1 MSSVGLES
9 CPIQKPYAF
18 LVRPDGATLKI
29 CLTWWHHCNENE
41 SSCLQDS
48 CHVLEMSMRSASH
61 SANTETYQEADTEP
75 FRLLDL
81 PFELRIR
88 IYEYV
93 FWFPAPIRPRR
104 TYPSLI
110 EVTKHARDSINVFSA
125 RTRLF
130 CNRAP
135 YENRADHEDEA
146 GDIVQFLECGSRS
159 MGGVFNITLVSR
171 QLHSEALST
180 FYAVNIFDFGS
191 VHGPMLDFFEALRAR
206 GRLGLLR
213 RVRFWIPTMEP
224 EEGEF
229 YDADYH
235 LQESLAL
242 LVRARLGPGICFS
255 RAYPVLTL
263 STAHQLDSDDL
274 FAMLRWELAMEN
286 FCINLK
292 YIHRPDLEYDASVVP
307 QYIGVEW
314 RLEDQDVNGR
324 TLGGTTHLPCSYF
337 CDCTYQAD
345 VDDPAP
351 PPLIVEDDTSSG
363 SEQEMD
369 SGDDSGGFANITVTE
384 YDISKFMDE
393 HFPHPFDRCTLGMQ
407 NPSAYWGDGSNKN
420 ALYPSPPCQKLS
432 LTLSTQTLD
441 ESEDLSGPQHHPDK
455 SSGSP
460 NQPLGRWVCKDC
472 CSLPVDL
479 SCSDDLIDLARLG
492 ECVFPQRSLLSKS
505 YPDVSLTTADA
516 GFVSRWTRDITAYI
530 GEIYKRWDGD
540 QPDGEN
546 EQSLI
551 GAMDNLCSPIT

>member
-1 MSSVGLES
+1 METMSSVGLEP

-18 LVRPDGATLKI
+18 LIRPDGATLKV
-29 CLTWWHHCNENE
+29 CLTWWHHCNKNE

-48 CHVLEMSMRSASH
+48 CHALDMSTRSASH
-61 SANTETYQEADTEP
+61 SANTETYQEADTRP

-104 TYPSLI
+104 FYPSLI

-135 YENRADHEDEA
+135 YENGADHEDEA
-146 GDIVQFLECGSRS
+146 GDIVQFLKCGSRS
-159 MGGVFNITLVSR
+159 MDGVFNITLVSR
-171 QLHSEALST
+171 QLHSEALSA

-235 LQESLAL
+235 LQECLAL
-242 LVRARLGPGICFS
+242 LVRAR
-255 RAYPVLTL
+255 
-263 STAHQLDSDDL
+263 QLDSDDL
-274 FAMLRWELAMEN
+274 LAMLRWELAMEN

-314 RLEDQDVNGR
+314 RLEDQDVDGR
-324 TLGGTTHLPCSYF
+324 TFGGTTHLPCSYF

-351 PPLIVEDDTSSG
+351 PSLIVEDDTNSG
-363 SEQEMD
+363 SEQENEFE
-369 SGDDSGGFANITVTE
+369 DDNEGFANITVTE

-393 HFPHPFDRCTLGMQ
+393 HFPHHFDRCILGMQ
-407 NPSAYWGDGSNKN
+407 NPSAYWGDGFNKD
-420 ALYPSPPCQKLS
+420 APYPSPPCQKLS

-441 ESEDLSGPQHHPDK
+441 ESEDLSGHC
-455 SSGSP
+455 
-460 NQPLGRWVCKDC
+460 VYKDC

-516 GFVSRWTRDITAYI
+516 RFVSRWTRDITAYI
-530 GEIYKRWDGD
+530 GEMYKRWDGD
-540 QPDGEN
+540 QPGGEN
-546 EQSLI
+546 E
-551 GAMDNLCSPIT
+551 